1 MDNEIQKVVITDI
14 KMPFFSMVVFMI
26 KWMLASIPAFIVIA
40 IILAVLSIG
49 IGMVIN
55 MLGLEPMLGELMQQ
69 LPQLPAN

>member
-1 MDNEIQKVVITDI
+1 MDNETQKVVVTDI

-40 IILAVLSIG
+40 IIVAVLSMG

-55 MLGLEPMLGELMQQ
+55 MLELEPMLGELMQQ
-69 LPQLPAN
+69 LPQLPQ